1 MEKVRMN
8 VKSGSALHWI
18 VQQFVLGV
26 GDDELKRR
34 RLGF

>member
-18 VQQFVLGV
+18 VQQFVWASV
-26 GDDELKRR
+26 TTS
-34 RLGF
+34 